1 MWVLVKMP
9 LTPLTALM
17 PAWLLMACRDCFDH
31 HFEGIAMREHN
42 RRSRMLLPR
51 MKARLHHSWNRLNP
65 FG

>member
-1 MWVLVKMP
+1 
-9 LTPLTALM
+9 
-17 PAWLLMACRDCFDH
+17 
-31 HFEGIAMREHN
+31 MREHN